1 MRTKYWILLFG
12 GLLLLGVIL
21 TAVLFS
27 GSGSPRA
34 EIWSQGKLVKTVDL
48 AADQTFTVDTETGS
62 NTIEIKDGT
71 IRVTEADCPDHIC
84 VERGA
89 CSGGAPIVCLPNR
102 LVIRFTGWAEVDAAA
117 G

>member
-1 MRTKYWILLFG
+1 MKTKYWLLLFG
-12 GLLLLGVIL
+12 ALLLLGAVL

-27 GSGSPRA
+27 GSGSLRA
-34 EIWSQGKLVKTVDL
+34 EIWSEGELVKTVDL
-48 AADQTFTVDTETGS
+48 SVDQTFTVATETGS

-71 IRVTEADCPDHIC
+71 VRVTEATCPDHVCIK
-84 VERGA
+84 RGA

-102 LVIRFTGWAEVDAAA
+102 LVIRFTGDAEIDASA